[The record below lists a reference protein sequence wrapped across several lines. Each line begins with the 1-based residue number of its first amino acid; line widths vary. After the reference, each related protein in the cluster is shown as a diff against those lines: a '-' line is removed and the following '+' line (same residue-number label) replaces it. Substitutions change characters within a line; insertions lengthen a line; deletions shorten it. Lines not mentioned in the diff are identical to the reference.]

1 MILESDLAAIVGRQ
15 REIEEGKSL
24 GQIRS
29 LDFNDALLDSHAL
42 DITGVRRCGKSTV
55 MRQRMRGSDKPWF
68 YVNFESPLLTQFE
81 LRDTIRLDSLIGKSG
96 AKRLFFDEVD
106 QLTGWEKYVRQKLDE
121 GFHVCV
127 SGLNA
132 SLLEGEIGTKLTG
145 RHVSKELFPFS
156 FSEYLEFTGKAR
168 TPDSA
173 ADYVRDGGFPR
184 YLQTHEEIVLQELF
198 DDIVYRDVVVHNKIR
213 DVSAVRELSAYLV
226 ENIGC
231 RFTASKM
238 LRPLNVASAST
249 VTQWCEW
256 LEKAYLFFFVPI
268 FSDSEK
274 SRLLNPKKVYC
285 IDTGLEYAV
294 SSRRIPN
301 DGARFENMVYLALR
315 RRSRDI
321 SYFDA
326 DGECDFIV
334 RNRHAVTDAIQA
346 CTRLTDEAMDREIEG
361 LVKAMD
367 ACSLDSGTIVTESQ
381 RDALSVGNRRIE
393 VVPFCEWEASR
404 TKATTRDRPR

>member
-1 MILESDLAAIVGRQ
+1 MVLENELAAIIARQ
-15 REIEEGKSL
+15 REIEERKSL
-24 GQIRS
+24 GQIRP
-29 LDFNDALLDSHAL
+29 LDFNDVLLDSHVL

-55 MRQRMRGSDKPWF
+55 MRQRMRGSDAPWF
-68 YVNFESPLLTQFE
+68 YMNFESPLLTQFE
-81 LRDTIRLDSLIGKSG
+81 MRDTIRLDSLIDKAG
-96 AKRLFFDEVD
+96 AKCLFFDEVD
-106 QLTGWEKYVRQKLDE
+106 QLIGWEKYVRQKLDE

-127 SGLNA
+127 SGSNA

-156 FSEYLEFTGKAR
+156 FREYLAFTGKE
-168 TPDSA
+168 PSSDSA
-173 ADYVRDGGFPR
+173 ADYAHDGGFPR
-184 YLQTHEEIVLQELF
+184 YLQTREEIVLQELF
-198 DDIVYRDVVVHNKIR
+198 DDIVYRDVIVHNKIR

-226 ENIGC
+226 ENVGC

-294 SSRRIPN
+294 ASRRIPN

-315 RRSRDI
+315 RTCRDI
-321 SYFDA
+321 SYFDEE
-326 DGECDFIV
+326 GECDFVV
-334 RNRHAVTDAIQA
+334 RRRHAVTDVIQA
-346 CTRLTDEAMDREIEG
+346 CMQLTDESKDREIEG
-361 LVKAMD
+361 LVKAMESF
-367 ACSLDSGTIVTESQ
+367 SLNSGMIVTENQ
-381 RDALSVGNRRIE
+381 RDTIQVGKHHIE
-393 VVPFCEWEASR
+393 IVPFWDWSLR
-404 TKATTRDRPR
+404 

>member
-1 MILESDLAAIVGRQ
+1 MILEDELAAVIARQ
-15 REIEEGKSL
+15 REIEEHKDI
-24 GQIRS
+24 GQERT
-29 LDFNDALLDSHAL
+29 LDFNDKLLDSHAL

-55 MRQRMRGSDKPWF
+55 MRQRMRSSDDPWF

-81 LRDTIRLDSLIGKSG
+81 MRDTIRLDSLIGKSG

-106 QLTGWEKYVRQKLDE
+106 QFVGWEKYVRQKLDE

-127 SGLNA
+127 SGSNA
-132 SLLEGEIGTKLTG
+132 SLLEGEVGTKLTG

-156 FSEYLEFTGKAR
+156 FGEYLAFTGRKPSVETAG
-168 TPDSA
+168 
-173 ADYVRDGGFPR
+173 DYVHDGGFPR
-184 YLQTHEEIVLQELF
+184 YLQTGEEIVLQELF

-213 DVSAVRELSAYLV
+213 DVAAVRELSAYLI

-256 LEKAYLFFFVPI
+256 LQKAYLFFFVPI

-315 RRSRDI
+315 RKAKDI

-326 DGECDFIV
+326 DGECDFVV
-334 RNRHAVTDAIQA
+334 RCRHAVTDVIQA
-346 CTRLTDEAMDREIEG
+346 CTKLTDESRDREIDG
-361 LVKAMD
+361 IVKAME
-367 ACSLDSGTIVTESQ
+367 ACGLDTGTIVTENQ
-381 RDALSVGNRRIE
+381 RDTIVVGERHID
-393 VVPFCEWEASR
+393 VIPFWEWAV
-404 TKATTRDRPR
+404 A

>member
-1 MILESDLAAIVGRQ
+1 MILEADLAAIIARQ
-15 REIEEGKSL
+15 HEVETGKSI
-24 GQIRS
+24 GQIRP
-29 LDFNDALLDSHAL
+29 LDFNDILLDSHVL

-55 MRQRMRGSDKPWF
+55 MRQRMRGSDTPWF

-81 LRDTIRLDSLIGKSG
+81 MRDTIRLDSLIDKSG
-96 AKRLFFDEVD
+96 ARRLFLDEVD
-106 QLTGWEKYVRQKLDE
+106 QFSGWEKYVRQKLDE

-127 SGLNA
+127 SGSNA
-132 SLLEGEIGTKLTG
+132 SLLEGEVGTKLTG

-156 FSEYLEFTGKAR
+156 YREYLSLTGQK
-168 TPDSA
+168 PSA
-173 ADYVRDGGFPR
+173 ESVAAYAHDGGFPR
-184 YLQTHEEIVLQELF
+184 YLQTREDVVLQELF

-213 DVSAVRELSAYLV
+213 DVAAVRELCAYLV

-238 LRPLNVASAST
+238 LKPLNVASAST

-274 SRLLNPKKVYC
+274 ARLLNPKKVYC
-285 IDTGLEYAV
+285 VDTGLEYNV

-315 RRSRDI
+315 RSYRDI
-321 SYFDA
+321 SYFDE

-334 RNRHAVTDAIQA
+334 RRRHAVTDAIQA
-346 CTRLTDEAMDREIEG
+346 CTRLTDEAKDREIDG
-361 LVKAMD
+361 LVRAME
-367 ACSLDSGTIVTESQ
+367 ACSLSRGTIVTENQ
-381 RDALSVGNRRIE
+381 RDTISVGDRRID
-393 VVPFCEWEASR
+393 VVPFWEWEPLAS
-404 TKATTRDRPR
+404 

>member
-1 MILESDLAAIVGRQ
+1 MILEDELAAVIARQ
-15 REIEEGKSL
+15 REIEERKDI
-24 GQIRS
+24 GQERA
-29 LDFNDALLDSHAL
+29 LDFNDLLLDSHVL

-55 MRQRMRGSDKPWF
+55 MRQRMRSSDDPWF

-81 LRDTIRLDSLIGKSG
+81 MRDTIRLDSLIGKSG

-106 QLTGWEKYVRQKLDE
+106 QFAGWEKYVRQKLDE

-127 SGLNA
+127 SGSNA
-132 SLLEGEIGTKLTG
+132 SLLEGEVGTKLTG
-145 RHVSKELFPFS
+145 RHISKELFPFS
-156 FSEYLEFTGKAR
+156 FKEYLAFTGR
-168 TPDSA
+168 QPSLESA
-173 ADYVRDGGFPR
+173 GDYVHTGGFPR
-184 YLQTHEEIVLQELF
+184 YLQTGEEIVLQELF

-213 DVSAVRELSAYLV
+213 DVAAVRELSAYLI

-256 LEKAYLFFFVPI
+256 LQKAYLFFFVPI

-285 IDTGLEYAV
+285 VDTGLEYAV

-315 RRSRDI
+315 RKSKDI
-321 SYFDA
+321 GYFDA
-326 DGECDFIV
+326 DGECDFVV
-334 RNRHAVTDAIQA
+334 RCRHAVTDVIQA
-346 CTRLTDEAMDREIEG
+346 CMKLTDESRDREIDG
-361 LVKAMD
+361 IVKAME
-367 ACSLDSGTIVTESQ
+367 ACRLDTGTIVTENQ
-381 RDALSVGNRRIE
+381 RDTVVVGGRRID
-393 VVPFCEWEASR
+393 VVPYWEWAAES
-404 TKATTRDRPR
+404 

>member
-1 MILESDLAAIVGRQ
+1 MLESELSAIIARQ
-15 REIEEGKSL
+15 REIEESKSL
-24 GQIRS
+24 GQIRF

-55 MRQRMRGSDKPWF
+55 MRQRMRSSDEPWF

-81 LRDTIRLDSLIGKSG
+81 LRDTIRLDSLIDKSG

-106 QLTGWEKYVRQKLDE
+106 QLTDWEKYVRQKLDE

-127 SGLNA
+127 SGSNA

-156 FSEYLEFTGKAR
+156 FSEYLAFTGKAR
-168 TPDSA
+168 SPDSA
-173 ADYVRDGGFPR
+173 ADYVHDGGFPR

-268 FSDSEK
+268 FSDSKK

-334 RNRHAVTDAIQA
+334 RKRHAVTDAIQA

-361 LVKAMD
+361 LVEAMD
-367 ACSLDSGTIVTESQ
+367 ACSLDSGTIITESQ
-381 RDALSVGNRRIE
+381 RDAISVGNRRIE
-393 VVPFCEWEASR
+393 VVPFCEWETSR
-404 TKATTRDRPR
+404 TKGEKQ

>member
-1 MILESDLAAIVGRQ
+1 MILESELSAIIARQ
-15 REIEEGKSL
+15 REIEESKSL

-55 MRQRMRGSDKPWF
+55 MRQRMRSSDEPWF

-81 LRDTIRLDSLIGKSG
+81 LRDTIRLDSLIDKSG

-106 QLTGWEKYVRQKLDE
+106 QLTDWEKYVRQKLDE

-127 SGLNA
+127 SGSNA

-145 RHVSKELFPFS
+145 RHVTKELFPFS
-156 FSEYLEFTGKAR
+156 FSEYLAFTGKAR
-168 TPDSA
+168 SPDSA
-173 ADYVRDGGFPR
+173 ADYVHDGGFPR
-184 YLQTHEEIVLQELF
+184 YLQTREEIVLQELF

-367 ACSLDSGTIVTESQ
+367 ACSLDSGTIITESQ
-381 RDALSVGNRRIE
+381 RDAISVGNRRIE
-393 VVPFCEWEASR
+393 VVPFYEWETSR
-404 TKATTRDRPR
+404 TKGEKQ

>member
-1 MILESDLAAIVGRQ
+1 MILEDELAAIIARQ
-15 REIEEGKSL
+15 REVEERKDVGL
-24 GQIRS
+24 TRQ
-29 LDFNDALLDSHAL
+29 LDFNDTLLDSHAL

-55 MRQRMRGSDKPWF
+55 MRQRMRGSDLPWF

-81 LRDTIRLDSLIGKSG
+81 VRDTKRLDSLIDKSG
-96 AKRLFFDEVD
+96 VKRLFFDEVD
-106 QLTGWEKYVRQKLDE
+106 QFVGWEKYVRQKLDE

-127 SGLNA
+127 TGSNA

-156 FSEYLEFTGKAR
+156 FAEYLAFTKKKLSAE
-168 TPDSA
+168 SA
-173 ADYVRDGGFPR
+173 AEYVHDGGFAR
-184 YLQTHEEIVLQELF
+184 YLQTGEEVVLQELF

-213 DVSAVRELSAYLV
+213 DVAAVRELSAYLV

-256 LEKAYLFFFVPI
+256 FQKAYLFFFVPI

-285 IDTGLEYAV
+285 VDTGLEYSV

-301 DGARFENMVYLALR
+301 DGARFENLVYLALR
-315 RRSRDI
+315 RKCRDI
-321 SYFDA
+321 SYFD
-326 DGECDFIV
+326 DGGECDFIV
-334 RNRHAVTDAIQA
+334 RNRHVVTAAIQA
-346 CTRLTDEAMDREIEG
+346 CTCLTDEARDREIEG
-361 LVKAMD
+361 IVKAMETC
-367 ACSLDSGTIVTESQ
+367 ALDVGTIVTENQ
-381 RDALSVGNRRIE
+381 RDEIVVGHRRID
-393 VVPFCEWEASR
+393 VVPFWEWSSR
-404 TKATTRDRPR
+404 RGQQDCVV